1 MLKHEDNKHV
11 IGDSGRYIKTLVLD
25 AGPLLTQPASALQQ
39 TACDFYTTP
48 GVYSEL
54 RDEAVRRQ
62 LLLWGDQLKVRHPK
76 PESIQKVSRFAKLTG
91 DYAVLSINDIAIMAL
106 AYELECELNG
116 GDWRLRRYPGEQ
128 LKIEK
133 KNKSESQE
141 YVQRDSDE
149 HQQNRVV
156 LPVEKNED
164 KKSESK
170 KNEGNENDQFK
181 KPRRRGGK
189 KQREKRA
196 AQGNPNNQSVKTTEV
211 DTEND
216 LKASERKPDFNAEIE
231 PLSTS
236 LQNVKIASES
246 EEGDHIHP
254 HEENLSQEFDENE
267 DDGEWITPENFLE
280 EILKDKGETQDS
292 TEVAKPTS
300 LIKVA
305 LTTGD
310 FACQNVAMQMGIN
323 LMNAM
328 SGKQIK
334 RLRNYMYRC
343 HACFRLTPMP
353 KDGRPKHFCPKC
365 GGNTLLRCAVSV
377 DRETGRVTPHLK
389 ANFQWIK
396 RGEVYSLPSPFSKNQ
411 KKLQGNAGFQHNKH
425 NRDKS
430 LQNPLI
436 LREDQKEYQKAI
448 KNEQWQR
455 KQSEKMLEEWVG
467 GGSAENFVS
476 PFTTSNS
483 AKTSGIR
490 VGKGRYAND
499 SKGRRK

>member
-1 MLKHEDNKHV
+1 MLKHENNK
-11 IGDSGRYIKTLVLD
+11 GGPEKSGRHIKTLVLD
-25 AGPLLTQPASALQQ
+25 AGPLLTQPASTLQQ

-48 GVYSEL
+48 GVYNEL
-54 RDEAVRRQ
+54 RDDAVRRQ

-76 PESIQKVSRFAKLTG
+76 PESIQRVSRFAKLTG

-106 AYELECELNG
+106 AYELEFELNG
-116 GDWRLRRYPGEQ
+116 GDWRLRSYPGQQ
-128 LKIEK
+128 LKIGK
-133 KNKSESQE
+133 KDKSPSQE
-141 YVQRDSDE
+141 QAQGVSDE
-149 HQQNRVV
+149 KQINRVT
-156 LPVEKNED
+156 LSVEKNED
-164 KKSESK
+164 KKSGSK
-170 KNEGNENDQFK
+170 KNEENKNDQFK

-189 KQREKRA
+189 RQRDKKVSQENTNGDPGKA
-196 AQGNPNNQSVKTTEV
+196 AELG
-211 DTEND
+211 TEND
-216 LKASERKPDFNAEIE
+216 MKASERKLDPSPEIE
-231 PLSTS
+231 PISVS
-236 LQNVKIASES
+236 LQNVNISSDS
-246 EEGDHIHP
+246 EESTRIHP
-254 HEENLSQEFDENE
+254 QENNLCQEFDENE
-267 DDGEWITPENFLE
+267 DDGEWITPENFVE
-280 EILKDKGETQDS
+280 EVLKDKGEMQDS
-292 TEVAKPTS
+292 TEITKPTS

-425 NRDKS
+425 NRNKS
-430 LQNPLI
+430 LQSPLI

-476 PFTTSNS
+476 PFTTSNVT
-483 AKTSGIR
+483 KTSGIR

-499 SKGRRK
+499 TKGRR